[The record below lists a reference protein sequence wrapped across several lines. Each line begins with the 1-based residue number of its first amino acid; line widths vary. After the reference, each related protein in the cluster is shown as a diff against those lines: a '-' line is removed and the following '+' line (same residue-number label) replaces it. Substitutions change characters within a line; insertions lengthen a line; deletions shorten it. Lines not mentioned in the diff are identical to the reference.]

1 MEKRGFPRLAKC
13 LPLEFSCPLPDSGE
27 IWSGKGVTQDVSRGG
42 IFFKCDSPQLD
53 LGWRIDLT
61 IIEIIH
67 QPIGYKTLKL
77 KLEGQVAR
85 LEAPM
90 GTSPHHGVAV
100 QFLVPMSVNRLVG
113 RGYSKA
119 ERLA

>member
-1 MEKRGFPRLAKC
+1 MEKRRFPRIAKC
-13 LPLEFSCPLPDSGE
+13 LPMEYSCRLPDSGD
-27 IWSGKGVTQDVSRGG
+27 ICSGKGGTQDVSRGG
-42 IFFKCDSPQLD
+42 IYFKCDQPQLD
-53 LGWRIDLT
+53 FGWRIDLT

-85 LEAPM
+85 IEAPG
-90 GTSPHHGVAV
+90 GTATHHGVAV

-113 RGYSKA
+113 QGYYKA